1 MASQNINV
9 DASRSVFN
17 HIFGNQYNIT
27 TTNAKAAL
35 HSSYLPASNEDD
47 QVYVPLDFNYHG
59 DGELV
64 MSKNVLLDAKM
75 TLGKLNEEGGVL
87 NEDIRVKLGE

>member
-27 TTNAKAAL
+27 TTNTRAP
-35 HSSYLPASNEDD
+35 LPPLASNEDD
-47 QVYVPLDFNYHG
+47 QVYVPLDFNYYG

-64 MSKNVLLDAKM
+64 KSKNVLLDAKI
-75 TLGKLNEEGGVL
+75 TLGDLNEEGGDL
-87 NEDIRVKLGE
+87 NEDIRVKLGK